1 MSDHGKQAE
10 QPDSSH
16 ADPVPSPDISLTHEE
31 ACREMARLRREM
43 EVRRTLE
50 AKLSELTRRYRSII
64 DLVSDVVYERHVDE
78 DVAIW
83 AEEGLARLGYTAP
96 EFGCTW
102 QEFLVHVHPEDR
114 ERVDRVVGEAVDA
127 GESYDLEYR
136 MLDATGTYRWMRDRA
151 TIRRASAGRTVF
163 GVLNDV
169 TDTRVRERDVETLN
183 RIMRDKAAQ
192 LETANR
198 ELESFSYSVSH
209 DLRAPLR
216 AIGSFVDILTE
227 DYRNR
232 LDEEGERYLSIIQSN
247 VDRMNELIRDLLA
260 FSRLTRQP
268 LTKDHVDMTAL
279 AQEAFTQ
286 LKPTD
291 QEVVWRL
298 EPLPQAYGD
307 VRMLRQVWINLVS
320 NAIKYSRDRERPE
333 IHVFSTEEGGRTV
346 YAIRDNGIGF
356 DQAYEAKLFAV
367 FQRLHTDRNFE
378 GTGVGLS
385 IVQRIIQ
392 RHSGRIWAQSAPG
405 EGATFYFHLA

>member
-1 MSDHGKQAE
+1 MADDEKQGEQPESSRQDHSDG
-10 QPDSSH
+10 PDSSQ
-16 ADPVPSPDISLTHEE
+16 SREE
-31 ACREMARLRREM
+31 LCREIARLRREID
-43 EVRRTLE
+43 VRDAIE
-50 AKLSELTRRYRSII
+50 AKLTELTDKYRDII
-64 DLVSDVVYERHVDE
+64 DLVSEVVYERHVDE
-78 DVAIW
+78 DVTTW
-83 AEEGLARLGYTAP
+83 SQETLSRLGYTPA
-96 EFGCTW
+96 EFGCSW

-114 ERVDRVVGEAVDA
+114 ARVDRVVREALSA
-127 GESYDLEYR
+127 EESYDLEYR
-136 MLDATGTYRWMRDRA
+136 VLDATGTYRWMRDRA
-151 TIRRASAGRTVF
+151 TIRRSPAGTTVF

-227 DYRNR
+227 DYRDH
-232 LDEEGERYLSIIQSN
+232 LDDEGRRYLSIIQQN

-279 AQEAFTQ
+279 AREAFSQ
-286 LKPTD
+286 LKPPD
-291 QEVVWRL
+291 QEVAWHL
-298 EPLPQAYGD
+298 EPLPDAYGD

-320 NAIKYSRDRERPE
+320 NAIKYSREREHPE
-333 IHVFSTEEGGRTV
+333 IRVFSTEEAGRTV
-346 YAIRDNGIGF
+346 YAIQDNGVGF
-356 DQAYEAKLFAV
+356 DQAYENKLFAV
-367 FQRLHTDRNFE
+367 FQRLHTDKSFE

-392 RHSGRIWAQSAPG
+392 RHSGRIWARSAPG
-405 EGATFYFHLA
+405 EGATFFFHLA